1 MPIGLCKLCRQ
12 NKDLRD
18 SHSIPRAMYKGT
30 AAPGMR
36 NPNPVVIT
44 RKQTGRTSRQ
54 IRDYVLWG
62 DCERRFNKNGE
73 DWMLKALGAGKRFPL
88 RDRLDVAVP
97 ESATAELRRYSC
109 STTGINAEKLGYF
122 ALSVFW
128 RGGIHDWRDPFGSP
142 APKLD
147 LAEMEEPIRKYLYGE
162 EQIPGK
168 IALVVRVC
176 DDQGS
181 RETLLGPTVC
191 STGHFEMMTLG
202 AHFELFVGSAVET
215 GYYAISCVNSEKK
228 FIFRRNCF
236 RRMLQHYDD
245 LERTSQRSKQV
256 IAEWPD

>member
-18 SHSIPRAMYKGT
+18 SHYIPRAMYKGT

-54 IRDYVLWG
+54 IRDYVLCG

-168 IALVVRVC
+168 NRTRRACLRRPGVQRDIARPDGLLDWPFRDDDPWSSLRAVRGKRC
-176 DDQGS
+176 
-181 RETLLGPTVC
+181 
-191 STGHFEMMTLG
+191 
-202 AHFELFVGSAVET
+202 
-215 GYYAISCVNSEKK
+215 
-228 FIFRRNCF
+228 
-236 RRMLQHYDD
+236 
-245 LERTSQRSKQV
+245 
-256 IAEWPD
+256 